1 MLRLLL
7 CVLGATSGTALQ
19 LPAVAGASAARVRAP
34 PVRLAVEMEARA
46 TSARP
51 PLSLDPSLSL
61 ASGCL
66 PRPPCHL
73 SHTHTRCT
81 TAVGEAKVA
90 FNGKYARPVNG
101 PQQGFV
107 NEMLTSVTLATCQRT
122 YKPSRVF
129 YLGYETLCKTF
140 LAAVDSDFEREVR
153 QLLSSLL
160 FSPLLS
166 FNLSSPLTSYLLS
179 RLRRSCTTRWRRAWA
194 STGRS

>member
-1 MLRLLL
+1 MR
-7 CVLGATSGTALQ
+7 T
-19 LPAVAGASAARVRAP
+19 R
-34 PVRLAVEMEARA
+34 
-46 TSARP
+46 
-51 PLSLDPSLSL
+51 LSLDPSLSL

-66 PRPPCHL
+66 LRPPCHL
-73 SHTHTRCT
+73 SHTPTRYT

-153 QLLSSLL
+153 VSHSLLS
-160 FSPLLS
+160 SPLLS
-166 FNLSSPLTSYLLS
+166 SPLLS
-179 RLRRSCTTRWRRAWA
+179 LALVDI
-194 STGRS
+194 

>member
-1 MLRLLL
+1 MR
-7 CVLGATSGTALQ
+7 T
-19 LPAVAGASAARVRAP
+19 R
-34 PVRLAVEMEARA
+34 
-46 TSARP
+46 
-51 PLSLDPSLSL
+51 LSLDPSLSL

-73 SHTHTRCT
+73 SHTHPRYT

-166 FNLSSPLTSYLLS
+166 SNLSSLL
-179 RLRRSCTTRWRRAWA
+179 
-194 STGRS
+194 